1 MKRLLGIL
9 LVLGVMGCGSKK
21 VATTPTKTP
30 DAAAKNASTPTKT
43 PDAAAKNAST
53 PTKTPDAAAKNAS
66 TPTKAPDAA
75 AIKKRMTP
83 DQLALGDPFTNS
95 VGMVLVP
102 IPAGEFMMG
111 EPTLGE
117 PTIPGRLVTLTKP
130 FHLVAFEVTQ
140 EQYEKVMGKNPS
152 HFKGPNNPVEK
163 VSWDDA
169 VEFCRKL
176 SELPEEKAAG
186 HVYRL
191 PTEAEWEYA
200 CRAGTT
206 TTFSFGDDRSQLG
219 EYAWFDENSGRTTHP
234 VGEKKLNAWG
244 LYDMHGNVW
253 EWCQDWHGGV
263 YPSEP
268 VTDPM
273 GATTGSVRE
282 CRGGYWGSGAQG
294 CESGGRAQYPPTK
307 RFFLGFRVARG
318 PSASK

>member
-9 LVLGVMGCGSKK
+9 LVLGVMAGCGSKK
-21 VATTPTKTP
+21 V
-30 DAAAKNASTPTKT
+30 ASTPTKT
-43 PDAAAKNAST
+43 PDAAA
-53 PTKTPDAAAKNAS
+53 
-66 TPTKAPDAA
+66 
-75 AIKKRMTP
+75 IKKHMTP
-83 DQLALGDPFTNS
+83 DQLALGDPLVNS
-95 VGMVLVP
+95 IGMVLVP

-111 EPTLGE
+111 HAESAGIDQTKH
-117 PTIPGRLVTLTKP
+117 LVRITKP
-130 FHLVAFEVTQ
+130 FHLGAFEVTQ

-152 HFKGPNNPVEK
+152 DSKGPTNPVEN

-206 TTFSFGDDRSQLG
+206 TKFSFGDDESRFGQH
-219 EYAWFDENSGRTTHP
+219 AWFDENSGEKTHP
-234 VGEKKLNAWG
+234 VGEKKPNAWG
-244 LYDMHGNVW
+244 LYDMHGNVS
-253 EWCQDWHGGV
+253 EWCQDWHGD

-268 VTDPM
+268 VTDPT
-273 GATTGSVRE
+273 GPTTGSLRVN
-282 CRGGYWGSGAQG
+282 RGGSWGSVAWSCQ
-294 CESGGRAQYPPTK
+294 SGFREGYYPTN
-307 RFFLGFRVARG
+307 RYSSLGFRVARG